1 MRRLSLALDG
11 KGQLLAYYHKSVFY
25 PVIGNAH
32 SAILQFAAKAVRQ
45 PVFMV
50 NGAIGQLPAGQLPAG
65 VDVALLDDREHVLT
79 VNTTSP
85 TAQFSQEQ
93 TDLAVSCA
101 VNGWLEVK
109 L

>member
-1 MRRLSLALDG
+1 V
-11 KGQLLAYYHKSVFY
+11 AYYPKSAFY

-32 SAILQFAAKAVRQ
+32 SAILQFAAPVVRQ

-50 NGAIGQLPAGQLPAG
+50 NGAIVQLAAGEFPAG
-65 VDVALLDDREHVLT
+65 VNVSLLDDCEHVLT
-79 VNTTSP
+79 VNTASP

-101 VNGWLEVK
+101 GNGWLEVK

>member
-1 MRRLSLALDG
+1 MPLNSSVRRQG
-11 KGQLLAYYHKSVFY
+11 KILTYYPKSVFY

-50 NGAIGQLPAGQLPAG
+50 NGAIGKLPAEQLSAG
-65 VDVALLDDREHVLT
+65 VDVALLDGREHVLT

-85 TAQFSQEQ
+85 TVQFSQEQ

-109 L
+109 P

>member
-1 MRRLSLALDG
+1 M
-11 KGQLLAYYHKSVFY
+11 AYYPKSVFY

-32 SAILQFAAKAVRQ
+32 SAILQFAAQTVRQ

-50 NGAIGQLPAGQLPAG
+50 NGSIAQPPVGELPPR
-65 VDVALLDDREHVLT
+65 VDVALLDDCEHVLT
-79 VNTTSP
+79 VNTEST
-85 TAQFSQEQ
+85 TVQFSQEK

-101 VNGWLEVK
+101 GNGWLEVK